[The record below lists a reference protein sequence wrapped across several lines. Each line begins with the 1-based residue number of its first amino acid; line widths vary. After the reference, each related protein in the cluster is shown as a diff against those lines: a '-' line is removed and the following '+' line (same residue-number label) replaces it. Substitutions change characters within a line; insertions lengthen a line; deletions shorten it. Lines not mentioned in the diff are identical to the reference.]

1 MSVTVHNEQTIR
13 TTAWIKKLMSF
24 AGTATRSAMIGVV
37 CMLLVCITIT
47 RSHGTLW
54 WLPSQLFVA
63 VSFMWLLWIFAA
75 TSVRRLHDLGRS
87 GHWFWL
93 LLMPAVSQCAT
104 ILLCCLPTKKV
115 DNATGLDS
123 RPSNE
128 ATLPRWQRVV
138 LCVIFVWVLLA
149 FVTAGADHSST
160 AQDRCLEL
168 LVIGALPLYVL
179 WLPWW
184 LWITI
189 RDRRSTEPSRF
200 WLRRLLI
207 AVSTTWLLVV
217 LCITLSAELD
227 SLSEAVIMLL
237 LFGIAPIAVVWMAYG
252 LLRKLLTSRRAA

>member
-1 MSVTVHNEQTIR
+1 
-13 TTAWIKKLMSF
+13 MSF
-24 AGTATRSAMIGVV
+24 SGAATRSAMIGVV

-63 VSFMWLLWIFAA
+63 VSFIWLLWIFAA

-115 DNATGLDS
+115 DGVLGQNLQESHDVA
-123 RPSNE
+123 P
-128 ATLPRWQRVV
+128 PRWQPVV

-149 FVTAGADHSST
+149 FVTAGADHDST
-160 AQDRCLEL
+160 AQERGLEL

-179 WLPWW
+179 WVPWW

-200 WLRRLLI
+200 WLRRLLSG
-207 AVSTTWLLVV
+207 VSVTWLLAVV
-217 LCITLSAELD
+217 CITLSAELD
-227 SLSEAVIMLL
+227 SLSEAVIMLG
-237 LFGIAPIAVVWMAYG
+237 LFGIAPVAVVWLVYW
-252 LLRKLLTSRRAA
+252 LVRKLLSSRRAS